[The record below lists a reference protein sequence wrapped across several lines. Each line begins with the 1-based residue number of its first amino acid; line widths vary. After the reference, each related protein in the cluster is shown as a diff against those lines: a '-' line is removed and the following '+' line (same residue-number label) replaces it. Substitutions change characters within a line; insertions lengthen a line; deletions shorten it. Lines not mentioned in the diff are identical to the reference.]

1 MKTFLI
7 LALASLLPVCFL
19 KADYNPFVDGAM
31 ADVRVHVVDD
41 EGLAVND
48 ADVSVVLLT
57 DVQKC
62 NVVKG
67 KTDADGCFHAQGDCI
82 GEMRLWV
89 RKSGYY
95 DTKTKPREFRKF
107 SGKEATK
114 AHRWSDGTVVIEV
127 VLKKMRSPIR
137 LGFRSCDFRPFP
149 ATNEVVKLDLE
160 KLDWCPPYGKGK
172 HDDVHLVFD
181 GWRNPDDWD
190 DYHEHLKVSFPNGA
204 DGFYRIKVDPTS
216 AFKYAYSADT
226 NRVYSRAFEFRHVHT
241 KDGIVESKLFP
252 KDEYLVYRVRT
263 QTNEV
268 GQVVHAHYGRIG
280 ESFGHYI
287 GLSTKCWFN
296 PNDNDTNLEDAKSR

>member
-7 LALASLLPVCFL
+7 LAFASLMAASPL
-19 KADYNPFVDGAM
+19 KEDYNPFVDGAE

-41 EGLAVND
+41 EGMAVKD
-48 ADVSVVLLT
+48 ADVSVVLLV

-67 KTDADGCFHAQGDCI
+67 KTNAGGCFLAQGDCI

-95 DTKTKPREFRKF
+95 DAKTKPRAFRRF
-107 SGKEATK
+107 SGKEATRT
-114 AHRWSDGTVVIEV
+114 HRWSDGTVTIEV
-127 VLKKMRSPIR
+127 VLKKVRSPIR

-160 KLDWCPPYGKGK
+160 MLDWCPPYGKGK

-181 GWRNPDDWD
+181 GWRNSDDWD

-204 DGFYRIKVDPTS
+204 DGFYRLKVDPTS
-216 AFKYAYSADT
+216 AFKYAYTADT
-226 NRVYSRAFEFRHVHT
+226 NQVYSSAFEFRHVHT
-241 KDGIVESKLFP
+241 KDGIVESKRFP

-268 GQVVHAHYGRIG
+268 GQVVHANYGRIG

-287 GLSTKCWFN
+287 GLSMKCWFN
-296 PNDNDTNLEDAKSR
+296 PNDNDANLEDAKNR